1 MTPRE
6 QGFLLLT
13 GCLGDPE
20 RHPLTVAQFRRL
32 AKLAAAMPKPDLQRD
47 LTESDLLRI
56 GCDHTLARKTLQLL
70 EQTELLQYYL
80 HDGALM
86 GCTPVTRI
94 GDAYPRRLRK
104 NLGLDAP
111 GTLWCK
117 GDRSILQTSTIS
129 VVGSRDLR
137 PENLAFAEELG
148 KQAAL
153 QGYTLVSGNARG
165 ADRTAQE
172 ACLKYGGKVIAVV
185 ADALKDCPA
194 RKNVLYLSEEG
205 FDQPF
210 SAQRALQRNRI
221 IHGFSEMTFV
231 VQCSLKKGGTWRGT
245 NDNLRRNW
253 SRVICFADGT
263 QATRELEQLG
273 STSVSIEELAD
284 LSVLL
289 PDELNFLK

>member
-1 MTPRE
+1 MNVRE

-13 GCLGDPE
+13 GYLGDPD
-20 RHPLTVAQFRRL
+20 RRPLTIAQFRRL
-32 AKLAAAMPKPDLQRD
+32 AQMVSAMPRPEQQRD

-56 GCDHTLARKTLQLL
+56 GCDRTLARKTLQLL
-70 EQTELLQYYL
+70 EQTDLLQYYL
-80 HDGALM
+80 HDGALAA
-86 GCTPVTRI
+86 CTPITRI
-94 GDAYPRRLRK
+94 GDAYPHRLRK
-104 NLGLDAP
+104 ALGLDAP

-117 GDRSILQTSTIS
+117 GDKTILHTKTIS

-137 PENLAFAEELG
+137 PENIAFAEELG

-194 RKNVLYLSEEG
+194 RENVLYLSEEG
-205 FDQPF
+205 FDLPF
-210 SAQRALQRNRI
+210 SAQRALQRNRV
-221 IHGFSEMTFV
+221 IHSFSDMTFV
-231 VQCSLKKGGTWRGT
+231 VQCALGKGGTWRGT
-245 NDNLRRNW
+245 NDNLRQNW

-263 QATRELEQLG
+263 DAALELEQLG
-273 STSVSIEELAD
+273 SMPVGIPELAD
-284 LSVLL
+284 FSELL
-289 PDELNFLK
+289 PRELNFLE